1 MNRKERRAA
10 RKTAGPTITPMAATL
25 AQAFRAHQAG
35 HRSDAERLYRD
46 VLAMEP
52 RNHAALHLLGALIH
66 QSGRGDEAIS
76 LIRQAIA
83 IDPHN
88 ADYQYN
94 LGAALNAAGRM
105 AEAVEP
111 LSKATALRPQY
122 AEAHFELGNAYARAG
137 QFDSAERSLRRA
149 LELQP
154 GNAGIMNNLG
164 RVLLAMQRS
173 EDAAA
178 IWQRAVTLQLQ
189 PDLAMLHLNIGMVRG
204 QQNRLDEAEQSLRRA
219 LAVQSDYP
227 DALQQLAFVMIRRGR
242 AHEALPLLA
251 QALSRSESADIKAT
265 FAQCLL
271 AAQEVR
277 PDATLRDLFRRAIE
291 EAWVRPVL
299 LAPLGTLIL
308 KAHPAIGAAIRRISE
323 QWGKVPAA
331 QLLPTGAELDAVAQE
346 PLVRSVLEAAPNCDI
361 DFERFLTAL
370 RAGMLERARSGDAVG
385 KKTLDLYASLARQ
398 CFINEY
404 IFVET
409 EEERQR
415 VHALQTAIGN
425 ALRKRS
431 SAAAPQLVEPIAALQ
446 LVALAAYRPL
456 HSLEGAASLSIRS
469 WPVSVS
475 ALLQQQVDAPL
486 QEIALRDQIPA
497 LTPVED
503 RTDEAEPHGPSPRWV
518 KATSTLQTRSVQDV
532 VQGYLPFARP
542 LSPDIAET
550 PAVLIAGCGS
560 GESAIEAA
568 LSYRDSR
575 VLAVDEN
582 AEDLAY
588 GSRQAQ
594 SLHLQRIEFARADL
608 AKLASTG
615 RSFDVIE
622 AGSLLRLPDPS
633 AALSALI
640 ALLRPGGVMRIGLL
654 GEAAYQLLT
663 GAQDFATQGNYQP
676 DPEGIRLLR
685 QNLLRQPADHPAMT
699 ATLSAEFFAAGT
711 CRVLFFGAHNHR
723 LTLPEMQGVLK
734 ATGLELLG
742 LETTPE
748 LQDKFT
754 ARFPDPAARTDLSAW
769 HAFEREHP
777 DMFAS
782 LYQLWLR
789 KPQPAKAQ
797 GPAA

>member
-10 RKTAGPTITPMAATL
+10 KKTLSPAITPMAATL

-46 VLAMEP
+46 VLAMEA
-52 RNHAALHLLGALIH
+52 RNHTALHLLGALMH
-66 QSGRGDEAIS
+66 QSGRSDEAVS

-88 ADYQYN
+88 ADYHYN
-94 LGAALNAAGRM
+94 LGSALNAAGRTT
-105 AEAVEP
+105 EAIEP
-111 LSKATALRPQY
+111 LSKATALKPQY
-122 AEAHFELGNAYARAG
+122 PEAHFELGNAYARAG

-164 RVLLAMQRS
+164 RVLLAMQRP

-178 IWQRAVTLQLQ
+178 IWQRAVTLQ
-189 PDLAMLHLNIGMVRG
+189 PDVAMLHLNIGMVRS

-227 DALQQLAFVMIRRGR
+227 DALQQLAFVLIRRSR

-271 AAQEVR
+271 AAQELR
-277 PDATLRDLFRRAIE
+277 PDAALRDLFRRAIE

-323 QWGKVPAA
+323 QWGKVPSA
-331 QLLPTGAELDAVAQE
+331 QLLPTGAEIEAVAQE

-361 DFERFLTAL
+361 EFERFLTAL

-398 CFINEY
+398 CFVNEY

-425 ALRKRS
+425 ALRKHS
-431 SAAAPQLVEPIAALQ
+431 STATPQLVEPIAALQ
-446 LVALAAYRPL
+446 LVALASYRPL
-456 HSLEGAASLSIRS
+456 HSLEGAASLSTRS

-486 QEIALRDQIPA
+486 QEIATRDQIPA

-503 RTDEAEPHGPSPRWV
+503 RSDEAEPNGPSPRWV
-518 KATSTLQTRSVQDV
+518 KATSTIQARSIQDV
-532 VQGYLPFARP
+532 VHGYLPSVRP
-542 LSPDIAET
+542 LSPEVTET
-550 PAVLIAGCGS
+550 PDVLIAGCGS

-568 LSYRDSR
+568 LAYRDAR
-575 VLAVDEN
+575 VLAVDES

-588 GSRQAQ
+588 GLRQAQ
-594 SLHLQRIEFARADL
+594 SQGLSNIEFACADFT
-608 AKLASTG
+608 KLAAAR

-622 AGSLLRLPDPS
+622 AGALTRLADPS
-633 AALSALI
+633 AALYELI

-654 GEAAYQLLT
+654 GEAAFQVLT

-699 ATLSAEFFAAGT
+699 ATLSAEFFATGT
-711 CRVLFFGAHNHR
+711 CRALFFGAHSHR
-723 LTLPEMQGVLK
+723 LTLPELQTVLK

-769 HAFEREHP
+769 HAFERDHP
-777 DMFAS
+777 DRFAS